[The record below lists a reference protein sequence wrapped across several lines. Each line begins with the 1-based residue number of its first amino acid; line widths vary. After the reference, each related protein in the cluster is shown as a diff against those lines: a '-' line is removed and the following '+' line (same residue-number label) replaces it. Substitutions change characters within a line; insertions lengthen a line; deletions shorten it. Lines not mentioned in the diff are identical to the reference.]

1 LAEGHRLIWRSTPLL
16 SVAGRCAIKPRSA
29 GQLYV
34 MRHHMSLVEEIRQY
48 WGWVG
53 IEPVEVVGENDFGN
67 LIIKDEDGKY
77 WRMCPEDCYC
87 KVIAAN
93 RAELDSLSVNQEFL
107 QDWYMSALVSLAKD
121 QFGPLT
127 GGRKYCLKT
136 PGVLGGAYGGGNLAT
151 APQIELVRFSGDI
164 ARQIEELPDG
174 AQIKLRVVE

>member
-1 LAEGHRLIWRSTPLL
+1 
-16 SVAGRCAIKPRSA
+16 
-29 GQLYV
+29 
-34 MRHHMSLVEEIRQY
+34 MSLIDEIRQS
-48 WGWVG
+48 WGWIG

-93 RAELDSLSVNQEFL
+93 RAELDALSGDQEFL
-107 QDWYMSALVSLAKD
+107 QDWYMSTLVSLANN
-121 QFGPLT
+121 QCGPLT
-127 GGRKYCLKT
+127 EGRKYCLKI
-136 PGVLGGAYGGGNLAT
+136 PGVLGGAYGGDNFAS

-174 AQIKLRVVE
+174 AQISLRVVE